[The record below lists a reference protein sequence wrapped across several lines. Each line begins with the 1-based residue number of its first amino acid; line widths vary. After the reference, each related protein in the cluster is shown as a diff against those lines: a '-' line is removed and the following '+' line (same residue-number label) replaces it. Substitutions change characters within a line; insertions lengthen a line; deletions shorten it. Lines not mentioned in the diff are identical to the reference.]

1 MSEIRYIT
9 MDFEQRTLSVPP
21 GEEVL
26 GVYNDR
32 DVEVKYFKI
41 PRYFEDIDFSLYTI
55 WINFRPPGNSIV
67 EGVLAENV
75 SLVDDYLTFEWTIPH
90 KVCSASGTALFQVC
104 MKLMDLEVG
113 IVKEF
118 NSTFFSGKVLPG
130 IEPDG
135 SAIPDDP
142 AIVTSVEQAA
152 ASAQQSAIT
161 AAYYA
166 DRTQQSIVTIAPE
179 YDEEAYYSVG
189 DYVMHNNDLYI
200 CSQAPVGP
208 GEWYAPYWTKVVL
221 TDRMKALEQIPP
233 MAGTYDLIAT
243 YDILPGPVYYTATIT
258 GSGSSTN
265 CYVINNA
272 TDVKYYRP
280 GSFTFQAGDQIA
292 VYANGPS
299 GGQIIF
305 DGNIYNVNSKSFT
318 LSNNDINIQL
328 AGSSVTITT
337 SESSSPIY
345 FSEAVV
351 YLTTGD
357 FDAAIDKIT
366 GGIPLNVIFW
376 KQDRNNF
383 MNSVIPTYMSYGTDP
398 DSITFGGMDFLGEDQ
413 IVEWTAENLRV
424 TWPVS

>member
-41 PRYFEDIDFSLYTI
+41 PRYFEDIDFSHYTI
-55 WINFRPPGNSIV
+55 WINFRPPGNGVV

-75 SLVDDYLTFEWTIPH
+75 SLWPDDYLTFEWTVPH

-135 SAIPDDP
+135 SVIPDDP

-200 CSQAPVGP
+200 CSQAPEGP
-208 GEWYAPYWTKVVL
+208 GEWYGPYWTKVVL
-221 TDRMKALEQIPP
+221 TDRIKALEQIPP

-243 YDILPGPVYYTATIT
+243 YVT
-258 GSGSSTN
+258 GLEGT
-265 CYVINNA
+265 
-272 TDVKYYRP
+272 
-280 GSFTFQAGDQIA
+280 A
-292 VYANGPS
+292 VY
-299 GGQIIF
+299 
-305 DGNIYNVNSKSFT
+305 
-318 LSNNDINIQL
+318 
-328 AGSSVTITT
+328 IT
-337 SESSSPIY
+337 E
-345 FSEAVV
+345 
-351 YLTTGD
+351 GD
-357 FDAAIDKIT
+357 FDAAFYKLSS
-366 GGIPLNVIFW
+366 GVPLNVIFW
-376 KQDRNNF
+376 EQDRGIFRNPQ
-383 MNSVIPTYMSYGTDP
+383 IPTAMFCGDEPHLIDFYGL
-398 DSITFGGMDFLGEDQ
+398 DFLGEGQ
-413 IVEWTAENLRV
+413 TVEWNRYGLAV
-424 TWPVS
+424 IWPIG